1 MVLDAS
7 GAVELLLNTT
17 SGRMLGARLADDA
30 EIVHAPHLI
39 DIEITHVLRRYVL
52 AGTFDE
58 RRAVRA
64 LDHWRQLDVE
74 RYPHEPFLDRVWGLR
89 NNVTAYDAIYVAL
102 AETLRETL
110 FTGDRKLAGCPG
122 LNVRVELVGGGGQ

>member
-7 GAVELLLNTT
+7 GAIEFLLNTAR
-17 SGRMLGARLADDA
+17 GKRLGERLADDA
-30 EIVHAPHLI
+30 EVVHAPHLI
-39 DIEITHVLRRYVL
+39 DIEIAHVLRRYL
-52 AGTFDE
+52 LDGTFDAQ
-58 RRAVRA
+58 RGVQA

-102 AETLRETL
+102 AETLGDVL
-110 FTGDRKLAGCPG
+110 VTGDRRLAGAPG
-122 LNVRVELVGGGGQ
+122 LNVSVELV

>member
-7 GAVELLLNTT
+7 GAVEFLLNTAG
-17 SGRMLGARLADDA
+17 GRRLGARLAESA
-30 EIVHAPHLI
+30 ETVHAPHLI
-39 DIEITHVLRRYVL
+39 DIEIAHVLRRYVL

-58 RRAVRA
+58 RRAVQA

-89 NNVTAYDAIYVAL
+89 NNVTAYDAIYAAL

-110 FTGDRKLAGCPG
+110 VTGDRKLAGSPG
-122 LNVRVELVGGGGQ
+122 LNVRVEWVGGGAP